1 MARQIKALPFCEELA
16 GDSFSIRALL
26 NYGVVLPPYPYV
38 SPWENYTPQ
47 KWCALIKRW
56 SDFLE
61 AHPECLNASK
71 RDLTRLL
78 VRVFMLKR
86 NPEATGAEAWNSE
99 LRALMAQI
107 RRLPKPIRTE
117 VYLMRIAR
125 ALIPNKM
132 KAVALRIRRSL
143 KK

>member
-1 MARQIKALPFCEELA
+1 M
-16 GDSFSIRALL
+16 

-86 NPEATGAEAWNSE
+86 NPEATGAESWNSE
-99 LRALMAQI
+99 LRALMAQV